1 MRKNTT
7 NAARSE
13 FSRVAA
19 FILSVCLDSV
29 AIDAL
34 VSELRPIGCSARD
47 RKSFDA
53 LGGAEGVASPHESS
67 PFSDDDVVPAGTLE
81 KALWTVGAREA
92 AMQLG
97 LLRAQTVNAAANDL
111 ARLRE
116 EEKEEGSVESRGAK
130 PALDHAN
137 HAKEVSGKTTP
148 AAAAARLA
156 DDKKTIAN
164 ALSVEFRRLT
174 TLVDLHERHQRVYE
188 AVVEA
193 KSDKS
198 RTGRFTMATS
208 KKTHSTLKPSFS
220 NLNQTDDD
228 NQSAHRLNQGDSLH
242 GGMLMAML
250 ARQAGDSRDGSSR
263 RGRGFPAPT
272 TREEDLSR
280 EGSGGGSAGTSG
292 EGSSHAGGISSRD
305 VELAP
310 WSKSLIPRS
319 TSDKDFESTDYQT
332 KNAPDKWWQEETA
345 LAAQIGP
352 PPE

>member
-1 MRKNTT
+1 
-7 NAARSE
+7 
-13 FSRVAA
+13 
-19 FILSVCLDSV
+19 
-29 AIDAL
+29 
-34 VSELRPIGCSARD
+34 
-47 RKSFDA
+47 
-53 LGGAEGVASPHESS
+53 
-67 PFSDDDVVPAGTLE
+67 
-81 KALWTVGAREA
+81 
-92 AMQLG
+92 
-97 LLRAQTVNAAANDL
+97 
-111 ARLRE
+111 
-116 EEKEEGSVESRGAK
+116 
-130 PALDHAN
+130 
-137 HAKEVSGKTTP
+137 
-148 AAAAARLA
+148 
-156 DDKKTIAN
+156 
-164 ALSVEFRRLT
+164 
-174 TLVDLHERHQRVYE
+174 VYE

-332 KNAPDKWWQEETA
+332 KSAPDKWWQEETA